1 METSL
6 LLPDLMPEEAAQAR
20 RVAAHLARKIQ
31 AAGGV
36 WPFPA
41 FMAAA
46 LYAPGLGYYAAGAR
60 KFGASGDFITAPEV
74 SPVFGACV
82 ARQVAEVLGH
92 LRAAG
97 SGPLTLVEYGAGSGA
112 LLVQI
117 LLALEQCAALPEVYA
132 IVEVSPDLRERQ
144 AAAVAALPEPLRRR
158 VTWWPGHA
166 SHPWRGVLL
175 ANEVLDALPTER
187 LRVTATGIE
196 RMQVVVQ
203 ELPLGTFAPLW
214 TVPDAALE
222 SWWETVCAQLPEPLR
237 PGSQLEACLAAGPWV
252 QEALATLESGV
263 ALYVDY
269 GLPRS
274 ALYAPARAQGT
285 FSAFFRHRQHADA
298 FWFPGLQDLTAW
310 VDFTAVAEAGL
321 AAGATVAGFTTQA
334 QFLVNSGLE
343 AVFAEQAAITGEG
356 MALARLTQGVQR
368 LVMPQEMG
376 ERFKVIALAKGYDA
390 TLSGFGRRDLTA
402 TL

>member
-1 METSL
+1 METRLS
-6 LLPDLMPEEAAQAR
+6 LPDLMPEEAAHAQ
-20 RVAAHLARKIQ
+20 RVAVHLTLSIQ

-74 SPVFGACV
+74 SPVFGSCV
-82 ARQVAEVLGH
+82 ARQIAEVLGH
-92 LRAAG
+92 LRATG

-112 LLVQI
+112 LMVDI
-117 LLALEQCAALPEVYA
+117 LLTLAQCAALPEVYA

-144 AAAVAALPEPLRRR
+144 AAAVAALPEQLRHR

-187 LRVTATGIE
+187 LRVTAAGIE

-203 ELPLGTFAPLW
+203 ERSPGTFAPVW
-214 TVPDAALE
+214 TAPDAALE
-222 SWWETVCAQLPEPLR
+222 SWWAATRAQLSEPLL
-237 PGSQLEACLAAGPWV
+237 PGSQLEACLVAGPWV
-252 QEALATLESGV
+252 QEALATLEAGV
-263 ALYVDY
+263 ALYIDY

-298 FWFPGLQDLTAW
+298 FWCPGLQDLTAW

-321 AAGATVAGFTTQA
+321 AAGATVAGFATQA

-343 AVFAEQAAITGEG
+343 AVFAAQAAVSVGG
-356 MALARLTQGVQR
+356 PALARLAQGVQQ

-376 ERFKVIALAKGYDA
+376 ERFKVLALAKGYD
-390 TLSGFGRRDLTA
+390 TPLGGFGRRDLTA